1 MEKRELST
9 LQGTLMSGNTPV
21 ALIESGE
28 ISKVIEPSLI
38 PLHFLFAEDPS
49 LKSWLRQ
56 RSLDTSRTNSRFV
69 LRELDSDKADITQIV
84 LSVNAA
90 TITDNFWIRENG
102 SEKTYEQTRFHQD
115 HLAKVA
121 LLGSSAGIVVP
132 PDHRSP
138 ELTNIGTFEK
148 CWHLENDQWWL
159 YKRGDPENT
168 FSELAVQSI
177 GRYLNLNMA
186 VYEYVSREEIGNI
199 FDCRAP
205 ASISTVKALDFTGGI
220 LNFEPAADLGCKKND
235 AVKNYQ
241 ILKKLS
247 PAAAQEYEKMVLLDA
262 LTYNI
267 DRHLYNFGVLRD
279 QATGQVIS
287 LAPAYDH
294 NLSLSMALMD
304 YKQIMAD
311 NPDLLFMNWRNL
323 VDSQLL
329 TMEPIK
335 LPPINRLTMQALLE
349 DINVPGF
356 PDEDKETVIEIL
368 SFRGEKIQER
378 VRQLNLFVT
387 RQRQNDLER

>member
-1 MEKRELST
+1 
-9 LQGTLMSGNTPV
+9 MSGNTPV
-21 ALIESGE
+21 ALIENGE

-90 TITDNFWIRENG
+90 TITDNFWIKENG

-132 PDHRSP
+132 PDHHSP
-138 ELTNIGTFEK
+138 ELTNTGTFEK
-148 CWHLENDQWWL
+148 CWHLENGQWWL
-159 YKRGDPENT
+159 YKKGNPEHT
-168 FSELAVQSI
+168 FSELAAQSI
-177 GRYLNLNMA
+177 GRYLNINMA
-186 VYEYVSREEIGNI
+186 IYQYVSRNEIGNI

-205 ASISTVKALDFTGGI
+205 ASLSVVKTLDFTGGVF
-220 LNFEPAADLGCKKND
+220 NFEPAADLGCSRDD

-241 ILKKLS
+241 ILKRLS
-247 PAAAQEYEKMVLLDA
+247 PAAAQEYKKMVLLDT

-267 DRHLYNFGVLRD
+267 DRHLFNFGVLRD
-279 QATGQVIS
+279 QTTGQVVS
-287 LAPAYDH
+287 LAPIFDH
-294 NLSLSMALMD
+294 NLSLSLALMD
-304 YKQIMAD
+304 YEHIMAD
-311 NPDLLFMNWRNL
+311 NPDRLFMNWRNL

-335 LPPINRLTMQALLE
+335 LPPINHLTIQALLE
-349 DINVPGF
+349 EINVPGF

>member
-1 MEKRELST
+1 MKKRDLST

-21 ALIESGE
+21 ALIENGE

-90 TITDNFWIRENG
+90 TITDNFWIKENG

-132 PDHRSP
+132 PDHHSP
-138 ELTNIGTFEK
+138 ELTNTGTFEK
-148 CWHLENDQWWL
+148 CWHLENGQWWL
-159 YKRGDPENT
+159 YKKGNPEHT
-168 FSELAVQSI
+168 FSELAAQSI
-177 GRYLNLNMA
+177 GRYLNINMA
-186 VYEYVSREEIGNI
+186 IYQYVSRNEIGNI

-205 ASISTVKALDFTGGI
+205 ASLSVVKTLDFTGGVF
-220 LNFEPAADLGCKKND
+220 NFEPAADLGCSRDD

-241 ILKKLS
+241 ILKRLS
-247 PAAAQEYEKMVLLDA
+247 PAAAQEYKKMVLLDT

-267 DRHLYNFGVLRD
+267 DRHLFNFGVLRD
-279 QATGQVIS
+279 QTTGQVVS
-287 LAPAYDH
+287 LAPIFDH
-294 NLSLSMALMD
+294 NLSLSVALMD
-304 YKQIMAD
+304 YEHIMAD
-311 NPDLLFMNWRNL
+311 NPDRLFMNWRNL

-335 LPPINRLTMQALLE
+335 LPPINHLTIQALLE
-349 DINVPGF
+349 EINVPGF
-356 PDEDKETVIEIL
+356 PDEDKETVMEIL

-378 VRQLNLFVT
+378 VSQLNLFVT

>member
-1 MEKRELST
+1 M
-9 LQGTLMSGNTPV
+9 
-21 ALIESGE
+21 
-28 ISKVIEPSLI
+28 I

-177 GRYLNLNMA
+177 GRSLNLNMA

-205 ASISTVKALDFTGGI
+205 ASISTVKTLDFTGGI

-378 VRQLNLFVT
+378 GRQLNLFVT
-387 RQRQNDLER
+387 RQRQNDFER

>member
-1 MEKRELST
+1 MKKRDLST

-21 ALIESGE
+21 ALIENGE

-205 ASISTVKALDFTGGI
+205 ASISTVKTLDFTGGI

-323 VDSQLL
+323 IDSQLL

>member
-1 MEKRELST
+1 MEKRDLSV
-9 LQGTLMSGNTPV
+9 LQGTLMSGNIPV

-28 ISKVIEPSLI
+28 ISKVIEPNLI
-38 PLHFLFAEDPS
+38 PFHFLFAEDPS

-132 PDHRSP
+132 PDHHSP

-148 CWHLENDQWWL
+148 CWHLENGQWWL

-205 ASISTVKALDFTGGI
+205 ASISTVKTLDFTGGI

-279 QATGQVIS
+279 QATGHVIS

-335 LPPINRLTMQALLE
+335 LPSINRLTMQALLE

-387 RQRQNDLER
+387 RQKQIDMER

>member
-1 MEKRELST
+1 MEKRDLSV

-121 LLGSSAGIVVP
+121 LLGSSAGIVIP
-132 PDHRSP
+132 PNHHSP

-148 CWHLENDQWWL
+148 CWHLENGQWWL

-168 FSELAVQSI
+168 FSELAVQSL

-205 ASISTVKALDFTGGI
+205 ASISTVKTLDFTGGI

-378 VRQLNLFVT
+378 VRQLNLFVA
-387 RQRQNDLER
+387 RQKQIDMER

>member
-132 PDHRSP
+132 PDHHSP
-138 ELTNIGTFEK
+138 ELTNTGTFEK
-148 CWHLENDQWWL
+148 CWHLENGQWWL
-159 YKRGDPENT
+159 YKKGNPEHT
-168 FSELAVQSI
+168 FSELAAQSI
-177 GRYLNLNMA
+177 GRYLNINMA
-186 VYEYVSREEIGNI
+186 IYQYVSRNEIGNI

-205 ASISTVKALDFTGGI
+205 ASLSVVKTLDFTGGVF
-220 LNFEPAADLGCKKND
+220 NFEPAADLGCSRDD

-241 ILKKLS
+241 ILKRLS
-247 PAAAQEYEKMVLLDA
+247 PAAAQEYKKMVLLDT

-267 DRHLYNFGVLRD
+267 DRHLFNFGVLRD
-279 QATGQVIS
+279 QTTGQVVS
-287 LAPAYDH
+287 LAPIFDH
-294 NLSLSMALMD
+294 NLSLSVALMD
-304 YKQIMAD
+304 YEHIMAD
-311 NPDLLFMNWRNL
+311 NPDRLFMNWRNL

-335 LPPINRLTMQALLE
+335 LPPINHLTIQALLE
-349 DINVPGF
+349 EINVPGF

>member
-1 MEKRELST
+1 MEKRALST

-205 ASISTVKALDFTGGI
+205 ASISTVKTLDFTGGI

-323 VDSQLL
+323 IDSQLL

>member
-205 ASISTVKALDFTGGI
+205 ASISTVKTLDFTGGI

-387 RQRQNDLER
+387 RQGQNDFER

>member
-1 MEKRELST
+1 MEKRDLSV
-9 LQGTLMSGNTPV
+9 LQGTLMSGNIPV

-28 ISKVIEPSLI
+28 ISKVIEPNLI
-38 PLHFLFAEDPS
+38 PFHFLFAEDPS

-132 PDHRSP
+132 PDHHSP

-148 CWHLENDQWWL
+148 CWHLENGQWWL

-205 ASISTVKALDFTGGI
+205 ASISTVKTLDFTGGI

-387 RQRQNDLER
+387 RQKQIDMER

>member
-1 MEKRELST
+1 MEKRDLST

-28 ISKVIEPSLI
+28 ISKVIEPSLL
-38 PLHFLFAEDPS
+38 PFHFLYAADPS
-49 LKSWLRQ
+49 LHSWLQQ
-56 RSLDTSRTNSRFV
+56 RSIDTSRTNSRFV
-69 LRELDSDKADITQIV
+69 LRELDSDKADIIQIV

-90 TITDNFWIRENG
+90 TITDNIWIKEKN

-121 LLGSSAGIVVP
+121 LLGSSAGIDVP

-148 CWHLENDQWWL
+148 CWHLENGQWWL
-159 YKRGDPENT
+159 YKRGDPGNT

-177 GRYLNLNMA
+177 GRYLNMNMA
-186 VYEYVSREEIGNI
+186 IYEYVSREEIGNI

-205 ASISTVKALDFTGGI
+205 ASMSTVKTLDFTGGVW
-220 LNFEPAADLGCKKND
+220 NFEPAADLGCKMDD

-279 QATGQVIS
+279 QATGQVVS
-287 LAPAYDH
+287 LAPSYDH
-294 NLSLSMALMD
+294 NLALSIALVD
-304 YKQIMAD
+304 YKQILAD
-311 NPDLLFMNWRNL
+311 KSDSLFLNWRNL

-329 TMEPIK
+329 TMDPIN
-335 LPPINRLTMQALLE
+335 LPPINHLTMQALLE

-356 PDEDKETVIEIL
+356 PDEDKKTVIEIL

-378 VRQLNLFVT
+378 VRQLNLFVA
-387 RQRQNDLER
+387 RQKQIDMER

>member
-56 RSLDTSRTNSRFV
+56 RSLDTSRINSRFV

-205 ASISTVKALDFTGGI
+205 ASISTVKTLDFTGGI

>member
-1 MEKRELST
+1 MEKRDLST

-205 ASISTVKALDFTGGI
+205 ASISTVKTLDFTGGI

>member
-1 MEKRELST
+1 MEKRDLST
-9 LQGTLMSGNTPV
+9 LQGTLMSGNTPI
-21 ALIESGE
+21 AMIEGGE
-28 ISKVIEPSLI
+28 ISKIVEPSLM
-38 PLHFLFAEDPS
+38 PFHFRYAEDPS
-49 LKSWLRQ
+49 LNSWLQQ

-69 LRELDSDKADITQIV
+69 LRELDSDRADIIQIV

-90 TITDNFWIRENG
+90 TISDNIWIRENG

-121 LLGSSAGIVVP
+121 LLGSSAGISIP

-148 CWHLENDQWWL
+148 CWHLENGQWWL
-159 YKRGDPENT
+159 YKRGDPEHT

-177 GRYLNLNMA
+177 GRYLNINMA
-186 VYEYVSREEIGNI
+186 IYQYVSREEIGNI

-205 ASISTVKALDFTGGI
+205 ASISTVKTLDFTGGVF
-220 LNFEPAADLGCKKND
+220 NFEPAADLGCKMDD

-241 ILKKLS
+241 LLKNLS
-247 PAAAQEYEKMVLLDA
+247 PAAAQEYKKMVLLDA

-279 QATGQVIS
+279 QTTGQVVS
-287 LAPAYDH
+287 LAPVFDH

-311 NPDLLFMNWRNL
+311 NPDPLFLNWRNL

-329 TMEPIK
+329 TMDPIK
-335 LPPINRLTMQALLE
+335 LPPLNHLAMQALLE
-349 DINVPGF
+349 DINIPGF
-356 PDEDKETVIEIL
+356 PDDEKNAVIEIL

-387 RQRQNDLER
+387 RQRQNDLEK

>member
-1 MEKRELST
+1 MKKRDLST

-21 ALIESGE
+21 ALIENGE

-90 TITDNFWIRENG
+90 TITDNFWIKENG

-132 PDHRSP
+132 PDHHSP
-138 ELTNIGTFEK
+138 ELTNTGTFEK
-148 CWHLENDQWWL
+148 CWHLENGQWWL
-159 YKRGDPENT
+159 YKKGNPEHT
-168 FSELAVQSI
+168 FSELAAQSI
-177 GRYLNLNMA
+177 GRYLNINMA
-186 VYEYVSREEIGNI
+186 IYQYVSRNEIGNI
-199 FDCRAP
+199 FDGRAP
-205 ASISTVKALDFTGGI
+205 ASLSVVKTLDFTGGVF
-220 LNFEPAADLGCKKND
+220 NFEPAADLGCSRDD

-241 ILKKLS
+241 ILKRLS
-247 PAAAQEYEKMVLLDA
+247 PAAAQEYKKMVLLDT

-267 DRHLYNFGVLRD
+267 DRHLFNFGVLRD
-279 QATGQVIS
+279 QTTGQVVS
-287 LAPAYDH
+287 LAPIFDH
-294 NLSLSMALMD
+294 NLSLSVALME
-304 YKQIMAD
+304 YEHIMAD
-311 NPDLLFMNWRNL
+311 NPDRLFMNWRNL

-335 LPPINRLTMQALLE
+335 LPPINHLTIQALLE
-349 DINVPGF
+349 EINVPGF

>member
-205 ASISTVKALDFTGGI
+205 ASISTVKTLDFTGGI

-311 NPDLLFMNWRNL
+311 NPDLLFMNWRSL

>member
-1 MEKRELST
+1 MKKRDLST

-21 ALIESGE
+21 ALIENGE

-90 TITDNFWIRENG
+90 TITDNFWIKENG

-132 PDHRSP
+132 PDHHSP
-138 ELTNIGTFEK
+138 ELTNTGTFEK
-148 CWHLENDQWWL
+148 CWHLENGQWWL
-159 YKRGDPENT
+159 YKKGNPEHT
-168 FSELAVQSI
+168 LSELAAQSI
-177 GRYLNLNMA
+177 GRYLNINMA
-186 VYEYVSREEIGNI
+186 IYQYVSRNEIGNI

-205 ASISTVKALDFTGGI
+205 ASLSVVKTLDFTGGVF
-220 LNFEPAADLGCKKND
+220 NFEPAADLGCSRDD

-241 ILKKLS
+241 ILKRLS
-247 PAAAQEYEKMVLLDA
+247 PAAAQEYKKMVLLDT

-267 DRHLYNFGVLRD
+267 DRHLFNFGVLRD
-279 QATGQVIS
+279 QTTGQVVS
-287 LAPAYDH
+287 LAPIFDH
-294 NLSLSMALMD
+294 NLSLSVALMD
-304 YKQIMAD
+304 YEHIMAD
-311 NPDLLFMNWRNL
+311 NPDRLFMNWRNL

-335 LPPINRLTMQALLE
+335 LPPINHLTIQALLE
-349 DINVPGF
+349 EINVPGF

>member
-49 LKSWLRQ
+49 MKSWLRQ

-205 ASISTVKALDFTGGI
+205 ASISTVKTLDFTGGI

>member
-205 ASISTVKALDFTGGI
+205 ASISTVKTLDFTGGI

-368 SFRGEKIQER
+368 SFRGDKIQER

-387 RQRQNDLER
+387 RQRQNDFER

>member
-205 ASISTVKALDFTGGI
+205 ASISTVKTLDFTGGI

-329 TMEPIK
+329 TMEPSK

>member
-220 LNFEPAADLGCKKND
+220 LNFEPAADLGCKKMM
-235 AVKNYQ
+235 
-241 ILKKLS
+241 L
-247 PAAAQEYEKMVLLDA
+247 
-262 LTYNI
+262 
-267 DRHLYNFGVLRD
+267 
-279 QATGQVIS
+279 
-287 LAPAYDH
+287 
-294 NLSLSMALMD
+294 
-304 YKQIMAD
+304 
-311 NPDLLFMNWRNL
+311 
-323 VDSQLL
+323 
-329 TMEPIK
+329 
-335 LPPINRLTMQALLE
+335 
-349 DINVPGF
+349 
-356 PDEDKETVIEIL
+356 
-368 SFRGEKIQER
+368 
-378 VRQLNLFVT
+378 
-387 RQRQNDLER
+387 

>member
-1 MEKRELST
+1 M
-9 LQGTLMSGNTPV
+9 
-21 ALIESGE
+21 
-28 ISKVIEPSLI
+28 
-38 PLHFLFAEDPS
+38 
-49 LKSWLRQ
+49 
-56 RSLDTSRTNSRFV
+56 
-69 LRELDSDKADITQIV
+69 
-84 LSVNAA
+84 
-90 TITDNFWIRENG
+90 
-102 SEKTYEQTRFHQD
+102 
-115 HLAKVA
+115 
-121 LLGSSAGIVVP
+121 
-132 PDHRSP
+132 
-138 ELTNIGTFEK
+138 
-148 CWHLENDQWWL
+148 
-159 YKRGDPENT
+159 
-168 FSELAVQSI
+168 
-177 GRYLNLNMA
+177 
-186 VYEYVSREEIGNI
+186 
-199 FDCRAP
+199 
-205 ASISTVKALDFTGGI
+205 
-220 LNFEPAADLGCKKND
+220 NFEPASDLGCKKND

>member
-205 ASISTVKALDFTGGI
+205 ASISTVKTLDFTGGI

-247 PAAAQEYEKMVLLDA
+247 PAAAQEYEKMVLLDV

-356 PDEDKETVIEIL
+356 PDEDKETVIDIL

>member
-1 MEKRELST
+1 MKKRDLST

-21 ALIESGE
+21 ALIENGE

-90 TITDNFWIRENG
+90 TITDNFWIKENG

-132 PDHRSP
+132 PDHHSP
-138 ELTNIGTFEK
+138 ELTNTGTFEK
-148 CWHLENDQWWL
+148 CWHLENGQWWL
-159 YKRGDPENT
+159 YKKGNPEHT
-168 FSELAVQSI
+168 FSELAAQSI
-177 GRYLNLNMA
+177 GRYLNINMA
-186 VYEYVSREEIGNI
+186 IYQYVSRNEIGNI

-205 ASISTVKALDFTGGI
+205 ASLSVVKTLDFTGGVF
-220 LNFEPAADLGCKKND
+220 NFEPAADLGCSRDD

-241 ILKKLS
+241 ILKRLS
-247 PAAAQEYEKMVLLDA
+247 PAAAQEYKKMVLLDT

-267 DRHLYNFGVLRD
+267 DRHLFNFGVLRD
-279 QATGQVIS
+279 QTTGQVVS
-287 LAPAYDH
+287 LAPIFDH
-294 NLSLSMALMD
+294 NLSLSLALMD
-304 YKQIMAD
+304 YEHIMAD
-311 NPDLLFMNWRNL
+311 NPDRLFMNWRNL

-335 LPPINRLTMQALLE
+335 LPPINHLTIQALLE
-349 DINVPGF
+349 EINVPGF
-356 PDEDKETVIEIL
+356 PDEEKETVIEIL

>member
-90 TITDNFWIRENG
+90 TITGNFWIRENG

-205 ASISTVKALDFTGGI
+205 ASISTVKTLDFTGGI

>member
-1 MEKRELST
+1 MEKRDLSA

-28 ISKVIEPSLI
+28 ISKVLEPSLI
-38 PLHFLFAEDPS
+38 PFHFLYAPDPS
-49 LKSWLRQ
+49 LSSWLRQ
-56 RSLDTSRTNSRFV
+56 RSIDMSRTNSRFV
-69 LRELDSDKADITQIV
+69 LRELDSDKTDIVQIV

-102 SEKTYEQTRFHQD
+102 SEITYEQTRFHQD

-121 LLGSSAGIVVP
+121 LLGSSAGIAVP

-148 CWHLENDQWWL
+148 CWHLENGQWWL
-159 YKRGDPENT
+159 YKRGDPGHT
-168 FSELAVQSI
+168 FSELAVHFI
-177 GRYLNLNMA
+177 GRYLNMNMA
-186 VYEYVSREEIGNI
+186 IYEYVSREEIGNI

-205 ASISTVKALDFTGGI
+205 ASMSTVKTLDFTRGV
-220 LNFEPAADLGCKKND
+220 LNFEPAADLGCKRDD

-241 ILKKLS
+241 ILKKFS
-247 PAAAQEYEKMVLLDA
+247 PVAAQEYEKMVLLDA

-279 QATGQVIS
+279 QATGQVVS
-287 LAPAYDH
+287 LAPSYDH
-294 NLSLSMALMD
+294 NLSLSMALVD
-304 YKQIMAD
+304 YKQILAD
-311 NPDLLFMNWRNL
+311 EPDSLFLNWRNL
-323 VDSQLL
+323 VDNQLL
-329 TMEPIK
+329 TMDPIK
-335 LPPINRLTMQALLE
+335 LPPINRLTMETLLR

>member
-1 MEKRELST
+1 MKKRDLST

-21 ALIESGE
+21 ALIENGE

-38 PLHFLFAEDPS
+38 PLHFLFAEDSS

-90 TITDNFWIRENG
+90 TITDNFWIKENG

-132 PDHRSP
+132 PDHHSP
-138 ELTNIGTFEK
+138 ELTNTGTFEK
-148 CWHLENDQWWL
+148 CWHLENGQWWL
-159 YKRGDPENT
+159 YKKGNPEHT
-168 FSELAVQSI
+168 FSELAAQSI
-177 GRYLNLNMA
+177 GRYLNINMA
-186 VYEYVSREEIGNI
+186 IYQYVSRNEIGNI

-205 ASISTVKALDFTGGI
+205 ASLSVVKTLDFTGGVF
-220 LNFEPAADLGCKKND
+220 NFEPAADLGCSRDD

-241 ILKKLS
+241 ILKRLS
-247 PAAAQEYEKMVLLDA
+247 PAAAQEYKKMVLLDT

-267 DRHLYNFGVLRD
+267 DRHLFNFGVLRD
-279 QATGQVIS
+279 QTTGQVVS
-287 LAPAYDH
+287 LAPIFDH
-294 NLSLSMALMD
+294 NLSLSVALMD
-304 YKQIMAD
+304 YEHIMAD
-311 NPDLLFMNWRNL
+311 NPDRLFMNWRNL

-335 LPPINRLTMQALLE
+335 LPPINHLTIQALLE
-349 DINVPGF
+349 EINVPGF

>member
-1 MEKRELST
+1 MKKRDLST

-21 ALIESGE
+21 ALIENGE

-90 TITDNFWIRENG
+90 TITDNFWIKENG

-132 PDHRSP
+132 PDHHSP
-138 ELTNIGTFEK
+138 ELTNTGTFEK
-148 CWHLENDQWWL
+148 CWHLENGQWWL
-159 YKRGDPENT
+159 YKKGNPEHT
-168 FSELAVQSI
+168 FSELAAQSI
-177 GRYLNLNMA
+177 GRYLNINMA
-186 VYEYVSREEIGNI
+186 IYQYVSRNEIGNI

-205 ASISTVKALDFTGGI
+205 ASLSVVKTLDFTGGVF
-220 LNFEPAADLGCKKND
+220 NFEPAADLGCSRDD

-241 ILKKLS
+241 ILKRLS
-247 PAAAQEYEKMVLLDA
+247 PAAAQEYKKMVLLDT

-267 DRHLYNFGVLRD
+267 DRHLFNFGVLRD
-279 QATGQVIS
+279 QTTGQVVS
-287 LAPAYDH
+287 LAPIFDH
-294 NLSLSMALMD
+294 NLSLSVALMD
-304 YKQIMAD
+304 YEHIMAD
-311 NPDLLFMNWRNL
+311 NPDRLFMNWRNL

-335 LPPINRLTMQALLE
+335 LPPINHLTIQALLE
-349 DINVPGF
+349 EINVSGF

>member
-1 MEKRELST
+1 MEKRDLST

-205 ASISTVKALDFTGGI
+205 ASISTVKTLDFTGGI

-311 NPDLLFMNWRNL
+311 NPDLLFINWRNL

>member
-1 MEKRELST
+1 MKKRDLST

-21 ALIESGE
+21 ALIENGE
-28 ISKVIEPSLI
+28 RSKVIEPSLI

-90 TITDNFWIRENG
+90 TITDNFWIKENG

-132 PDHRSP
+132 PDHHSP
-138 ELTNIGTFEK
+138 ELTNTGTFEK
-148 CWHLENDQWWL
+148 CWHLENGQWWL
-159 YKRGDPENT
+159 YKKGNPEHT
-168 FSELAVQSI
+168 FSELAAQSI
-177 GRYLNLNMA
+177 GRYLNINMA
-186 VYEYVSREEIGNI
+186 IYQYVSRNEIGNI

-205 ASISTVKALDFTGGI
+205 ASLSVVKTLDFTGGVF
-220 LNFEPAADLGCKKND
+220 NFEPAADLGCSRDD

-241 ILKKLS
+241 ILKRLS
-247 PAAAQEYEKMVLLDA
+247 PAAAQEYKKMVLLDT

-267 DRHLYNFGVLRD
+267 DRHLFNFGVLRD
-279 QATGQVIS
+279 QTTGQVVS
-287 LAPAYDH
+287 LAPIFDH
-294 NLSLSMALMD
+294 NLSLSVALMD
-304 YKQIMAD
+304 YEHIMAD
-311 NPDLLFMNWRNL
+311 NPDRLFMNWRNL

-335 LPPINRLTMQALLE
+335 LPPINHLTIQALLE
-349 DINVPGF
+349 EINVPGF

>member
-205 ASISTVKALDFTGGI
+205 ASISTVKTLDFTGGI

-323 VDSQLL
+323 IDSQLL

>member
-205 ASISTVKALDFTGGI
+205 ASISTVKTLDFTGGI

-349 DINVPGF
+349 GINVPGF

>member
-205 ASISTVKALDFTGGI
+205 ASISTVKTLDFTRGI

>member
-205 ASISTVKALDFTGGI
+205 ASISTVKTLDFTGGI

-356 PDEDKETVIEIL
+356 PDEDKETVIDIL

>member
-84 LSVNAA
+84 LSVNAS

-205 ASISTVKALDFTGGI
+205 ASISTVKTLDFTGGI

-247 PAAAQEYEKMVLLDA
+247 PAAAQEHEKMVLLDA
-262 LTYNI
+262 LPYNI

-356 PDEDKETVIEIL
+356 PDEDKETVIDIL

>member
-1 MEKRELST
+1 MEKRDLSV
-9 LQGTLMSGNTPV
+9 LQGTLMSGNIPV

-28 ISKVIEPSLI
+28 ISKVIEPNLI
-38 PLHFLFAEDPS
+38 PFHFLFAEDPS

-132 PDHRSP
+132 PDHHSP

-148 CWHLENDQWWL
+148 CWHLENGQWWL

-168 FSELAVQSI
+168 FSELAVQSL
-177 GRYLNLNMA
+177 GRYMNLNMA

-205 ASISTVKALDFTGGI
+205 ASISTVKTLDFTGGI

-241 ILKKLS
+241 ILKELS

-387 RQRQNDLER
+387 RQKQIDMER

>member
-1 MEKRELST
+1 MKKRDLST

-21 ALIESGE
+21 ALIENGE

-90 TITDNFWIRENG
+90 TITDNFWIKENG

-132 PDHRSP
+132 PDHHSP
-138 ELTNIGTFEK
+138 ELTNTGTFEK
-148 CWHLENDQWWL
+148 CWHLENGQWWL
-159 YKRGDPENT
+159 YKKGNPEHT
-168 FSELAVQSI
+168 FSELAAQSI
-177 GRYLNLNMA
+177 GRYLNINMA
-186 VYEYVSREEIGNI
+186 IYQYVSRNEIGNI

-205 ASISTVKALDFTGGI
+205 ASLSVVKTLDFTGGVF
-220 LNFEPAADLGCKKND
+220 NFEPAADLGCSRDD

-241 ILKKLS
+241 ILKRLS
-247 PAAAQEYEKMVLLDA
+247 PAAAQEYKKMVLLDT

-267 DRHLYNFGVLRD
+267 DRHLFNFGVLRD
-279 QATGQVIS
+279 QTTGQVVS
-287 LAPAYDH
+287 LAPIFDH
-294 NLSLSMALMD
+294 NLSLSVALMD
-304 YKQIMAD
+304 YEHIMAD
-311 NPDLLFMNWRNL
+311 NPDRLFMNWRNL

-335 LPPINRLTMQALLE
+335 LPPINHLTIQALLE
-349 DINVPGF
+349 EINVPGF

>member
-121 LLGSSAGIVVP
+121 LLGSSAGIVIP

-205 ASISTVKALDFTGGI
+205 ASISTVKTLDFTGGI

>member
-1 MEKRELST
+1 MKKRDLST

-21 ALIESGE
+21 ALIENGE

-90 TITDNFWIRENG
+90 TITDNFWIKENG

-132 PDHRSP
+132 PDHHSP
-138 ELTNIGTFEK
+138 ELTNTGTFEK
-148 CWHLENDQWWL
+148 CWHLENGQWWL
-159 YKRGDPENT
+159 YKKGNPEHT
-168 FSELAVQSI
+168 FSELAAQSI
-177 GRYLNLNMA
+177 GRYLNINMA
-186 VYEYVSREEIGNI
+186 IYQYVSRNEIGNI

-205 ASISTVKALDFTGGI
+205 ASLSVVKTLDFTGGVF
-220 LNFEPAADLGCKKND
+220 NFEPAADLGCSRDD

-241 ILKKLS
+241 ILKRLS
-247 PAAAQEYEKMVLLDA
+247 PAAAQEYKKMVLLDT
-262 LTYNI
+262 LTYNL
-267 DRHLYNFGVLRD
+267 DRHLFNFGVLRD
-279 QATGQVIS
+279 QTTGQVVS
-287 LAPAYDH
+287 LAPIFDH
-294 NLSLSMALMD
+294 NLSLSVALMD
-304 YKQIMAD
+304 YEHIMAD
-311 NPDLLFMNWRNL
+311 NPDRLFMNWRNL

-335 LPPINRLTMQALLE
+335 LPPINHLTIQALLE
-349 DINVPGF
+349 EINVPGF

>member
-205 ASISTVKALDFTGGI
+205 ASISTVKTLDFTGGI